1 MNEANG
7 SEPSNR
13 PTISEASCSC
23 AMNRRGFLG
32 ASLGC
37 GAYVAMALAA
47 APVMTRRAFAQQPKG
62 EAQLTMPF
70 ARVEKIADGVWAVV
84 SVTSGGDYTTV
95 SNGGIVAGRDGVL
108 CIEGFNTPAG
118 GRWINQLAKELT
130 PAVGGDDER
139 YQGEVMRLAPAP
151 KFSPRQA
158 AAKGD

>member
-95 SNGGIVAGRDGVL
+95 MMAAYRGTDFRVIAGASVRFVVDVGNWDASVCINAPRRIAGR
-108 CIEGFNTPAG
+108 I
-118 GRWINQLAKELT
+118 
-130 PAVGGDDER
+130 
-139 YQGEVMRLAPAP
+139 
-151 KFSPRQA
+151 
-158 AAKGD
+158 